1 MCIAYL
7 LYDLLQHKHD
17 CFVIIVII
25 FISCSSSS
33 SSSSIVLAV
42 VVVLVVILCVINVV
56 VNADFHLQSLALWA
70 PLPA

>member
-33 SSSSIVLAV
+33 SISIVLAV
-42 VVVLVVILCVINVV
+42 VVVVVILCVINVV